1 MIKIIAIGVWIVV
14 ATLGSSYVAA
24 SMSAPTAPEVPP
36 DPTYFAGLD
45 YRTTEVITVPI
56 IAKNAIRG
64 YVLAAFVYTI
74 DGETVSKLAVPPD
87 PFIMDEAFRAVYS
100 ASNFDFEKA
109 EQFDLVALTGSIR
122 DAVNARYQKE
132 IIREVLIQQFDF
144 LPKEDVGGE
153 GLQKLAPIASKS

>member
-1 MIKIIAIGVWIVV
+1 MIKIIAIGIWIVV
-14 ATLGSSYVAA
+14 ATLGSGYVAA
-24 SMSAPTAPEVPP
+24 SMSAPTAPEAAP

-56 IAKNAIRG
+56 IAENAIRG

-74 DGETVSKLAVPPD
+74 DGETAGKLAVPPD

-100 ASNFDFEKA
+100 ASGFDFKKA
-109 EQFDLVALTGSIR
+109 EQFDLVALTSSIR
-122 DAVNARYQKE
+122 DTVNARYKQE
-132 IIREVLIQQFDF
+132 VIHEVLIQQFDF

-153 GLQKLAPIASKS
+153 GLQKLAPTAAK

>member
-1 MIKIIAIGVWIVV
+1 MIKIIAIGIWIVV
-14 ATLGSSYVAA
+14 ATLGSGYVAA

-56 IAKNAIRG
+56 IAENAIRG

-74 DGETVSKLAVPPD
+74 DGETAGKLAVPPD
-87 PFIMDEAFRAVYS
+87 PFILDEAFRAVYS
-100 ASNFDFEKA
+100 ASGFDFQKA

-122 DAVNARYQKE
+122 DAVNARYKQE
-132 IIREVLIQQFDF
+132 VIHEVLIQQFDF

-153 GLQKLAPIASKS
+153 GLQKLAPTAAK